1 MQIWEEIDI
10 ILKSK
15 KRWIIILI
23 FLFLTVLGSNILNSD
38 SKNNSFI
45 SAQSTDPEIAD
56 IFDRFIFLN
65 WSSNYTPSYNSYR
78 IEIYDNQLNESFTW
92 SMIYLNQ
99 TINVDNNVFSLANYS
114 KMGAVFPAQK
124 IVATNFSLY
133 MIPLDSESIQVK
145 ITGLTPSST
154 YSISIYSANSSV
166 LIEDDN
172 FLVLI
177 SSEILSWESEEFD
190 TLQSPE
196 EALQYSRKSTYISLL
211 IIIVIFIILFA
222 FLARKDVPFNRLAY
236 LFIFPALFA
245 LVVLEIYP
253 IIYGVV
259 LSFTSYNLKRGEIP
273 TFNWL
278 QNYAQISENPQL
290 PIAFTTTMVWSI
302 IIIFAKIV
310 IGFFIA
316 YLIQYKLKRK
326 VMWYLL
332 LYLPWAIPSY
342 IKILSWRTFIHGNAG
357 ISFFNFLFGTN
368 VNLISQPYT
377 TLIVACFVEVWDSI
391 PLITTLFLGGLSS
404 IPKEIDDLAEVDQ
417 IREGTKLRRIIIP
430 LIKPIILPAIILE
443 IIKTFG
449 SFNVAFLLTKGYPL
463 LSYGTSEAGVI
474 GATDLFSTFTFYMF
488 YQKREVGIS
497 AAYST
502 IMSLLTLFFV
512 IIWIKMSRG
521 TESSFQPTKPKKH
534 KSHRITFLI
543 LCVIQSLGY
552 FLAGV
557 FGFRY
562 FGIYWNSPINYI
574 FASFY
579 FILFFLMVSYKEKTY
594 KVFKAIIILDLIFS
608 LAQFFFYQMWFAF
621 NWNIFLIAI
630 ELFIFSGVSITRSEI
645 TWHSFIRR
653 VKERIFSLK
662 KKASNFLQ
670 KIDKYFIEFSSIH
683 IYFSIQIVVIFISN
697 IVIKT
702 KDWYIWLLSG
712 LLLLVFLISL
722 FSEFVMDLSVL
733 WQPILWISLV
743 FGWGYIGWKVVH
755 IFFSFLFLANYS
767 KIYAQRKKE
776 DGNKNR
782 IYRILNLANS
792 NSIILLGI
800 IVVSFI
806 PLWNIFWIA
815 FSPNNIIVPT
825 SFFPKNPTLE
835 NFRLL
840 FTQESIHIHFG
851 NSFIIALGSALICVL
866 LTTLAAYA
874 FSRYTF
880 KARKELMVGV
890 FVLKMFTGILTLIP
904 FYLIMYNLGLIDT
917 YIGVILAYS
926 THTIPLGLWIVKGYI
941 DSIPKELDESA
952 QIMGNSPLRVLRKIV
967 LPLAGPA
974 IAIAFILNF
983 LAAWNGFLLSF
994 VLLQTTNKYTLP
1006 IKLYTFIGSIESTLP
1021 AWGMFAASSILIIIP
1036 LLVIFVFLKNY
1047 LIRGIDTSINM
1058 RDV

>member
-1 MQIWEEIDI
+1 MIGF
-10 ILKSK
+10 S
-15 KRWIIILI
+15 
-23 FLFLTVLGSNILNSD
+23 SLNSD
-38 SKNNSFI
+38 RINKSI
-45 SAQSTDPEIAD
+45 VYAQSTDPEIIE

-65 WSSNYTPSYNSYR
+65 WSSNHTPSINSYR
-78 IEIYDNQLNESFTW
+78 IEINDTQLNESYTW

-99 TINVDNNVFSLANYS
+99 TVNLDSNVFSLANYS
-114 KMGAVFPAQK
+114 KLDSILPAQK

-133 MIPLDSESIQVK
+133 IVPLDSESIQVK
-145 ITGLTPSST
+145 ITGLIPSST
-154 YSISIYSANSSV
+154 YSISIFSSNSS
-166 LIEDDN
+166 LIMDDN
-172 FLVLI
+172 NLIVQIDSEVLT
-177 SSEILSWESEEFD
+177 WESETFE
-190 TLQSPE
+190 TLLSPE
-196 EALQYSRKSTYISLL
+196 EALQYSRSSTYISIL
-211 IIIVIFIILFA
+211 IIVVVFIILFA
-222 FLARKDVPFNRLAY
+222 LLARKDVPFNRLAY

-259 LSFTSYNLKRGEIP
+259 LSFTSYSLKRGEVP

-316 YLIQYKLKRK
+316 YVIQYKVKRK
-326 VMWYLL
+326 VMWYLF

-357 ISFFNFLFGTN
+357 ISFFNFLFGSN

-404 IPKEIDDLAEVDQ
+404 IPKEMDELAEVDQ
-417 IREGTKLRRIIIP
+417 IKESTKLRRIIIP
-430 LIKPIILPAIILE
+430 LIKPIILPAIIRE

-488 YQKREVGIS
+488 YQKREIGIA

-521 TESSFQPTKPKKH
+521 TESSFQPTKPKKQ

-543 LCVIQSLGY
+543 LCMVQSIGY
-552 FLAGV
+552 ILAGAL
-557 FGFRY
+557 GFRY
-562 FGIYWNSPINYI
+562 FGIYWNGPINYI

-594 KVFKAIIILDLIFS
+594 KAFKVIIILDLIFS
-608 LAQFFFYQMWFAF
+608 LSQFFVFQMWYAF

-630 ELFIFSGVSITRSEI
+630 ELFILSGIKTFKNEI

-653 VKERIFSLK
+653 MKDRIFTIK
-662 KKASNFLQ
+662 YKATNLLQ
-670 KIDKYFIEFSSIH
+670 KIDRYFIEFSSIH
-683 IYFSIQIVVIFISN
+683 VFFSIQIIVIFISN

-702 KDWYIWLLSG
+702 EDWYIWLLSS
-712 LLLLVFLISL
+712 LLLLVLLISL
-722 FSEFVMDLSVL
+722 FSEFVRDVTVL
-733 WQPILWISLV
+733 WQPIIWISLI
-743 FGWGYIGWKVVH
+743 FGWRFIGWKVVH
-755 IFFSFLFLANYS
+755 IFFSLLFLANYA
-767 KIYAQRKKE
+767 KIYAQQKKE
-776 DGNKNR
+776 ENNKNR
-782 IYRILNLANS
+782 FYKILNLINS
-792 NSIILLGI
+792 NSLILLGV

-825 SFFPKNPTLE
+825 SFFPRNPTLE

-874 FSRYTF
+874 FSRYAF
-880 KARKELMVGV
+880 KAKKELMVGV
-890 FVLKMFTGILTLIP
+890 FILKMFTGILTLIP

-917 YIGVILAYS
+917 YLGVILAYS
-926 THTIPLGLWIVKGYI
+926 THTIPLGLWIIKGYI
-941 DSIPKELDESA
+941 DSIPRELDESA
-952 QIMGNSPLRVLRKIV
+952 QIMGNTPLRVLRKIV

-994 VLLQTTNKYTLP
+994 VLLQTTSKYTLP

-1021 AWGMFAASSILIIIP
+1021 EWGMFAAASILIIIP
-1036 LLVIFVFLKNY
+1036 LLVIFIFLKNY
-1047 LIRGIDTSINM
+1047 LVKGIDTSINI